1 MMKIAPLKLC
11 FKKNKDITVHQRN
24 LQILMTEVY
33 KIIKGEA
40 PTIMKNLF
48 IFGKTFIILEISKLQ
63 LMTTKMQ

>member
-1 MMKIAPLKLC
+1 
-11 FKKNKDITVHQRN
+11 
-24 LQILMTEVY
+24 MTEVY

-48 IFGKTFIILEISKLQ
+48 MFGKTFIILEISKLQ